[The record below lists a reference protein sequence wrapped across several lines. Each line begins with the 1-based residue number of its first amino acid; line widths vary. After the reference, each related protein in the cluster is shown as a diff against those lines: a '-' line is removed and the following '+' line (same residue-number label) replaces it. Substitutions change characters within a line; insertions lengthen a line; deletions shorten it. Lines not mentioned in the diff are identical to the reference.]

1 MKHVFKCRRTFV
13 AVLGIV
19 CLTLLGLVN
28 NLDVGVAV
36 AGCVAAICGANAA
49 EASMKHKHS
58 PKVDNPDGL

>member
-1 MKHVFKCRRTFV
+1 MSRILKCRRTFV

-28 NLDVGVAV
+28 GLDVGAAV
-36 AGCVAAICGANAA
+36 AGCVTAVCGANAA

-58 PKVDNPDGL
+58 SKVDNPDGI